1 MRGKGMRIRST
12 PSLRPQKIQVVT
24 YAIALAVL
32 FLLDRSL
39 VAAQKPEVIVVDRP
53 TVVAFFPP
61 VTDAE
66 MDKDP
71 DTNEVLSDFQLYAR
85 EARKRLE
92 AAGIQF
98 REIYATSF
106 EVQVHGKATAFR
118 PNKIKVGYYCV
129 APDKSP
135 RIQYG
140 VMTDVDILRVATEY
154 FHLPSKP

>member
-1 MRGKGMRIRST
+1 MRIQTALGLESR
-12 PSLRPQKIQVVT
+12 KIKAFAYVVT
-24 YAIALAVL
+24 LAVL
-32 FLLDRSL
+32 LLLDRAL
-39 VAAQKPEVIVVDRP
+39 VASQKQTVIVVDRP

-71 DTNEVLSDFQLYAR
+71 DTNEALSDFQLYAR
-85 EARKRLE
+85 QARKRLE

-98 REIYATSF
+98 QEIYVTSF
-106 EVQVHGKATAFR
+106 AIQVHGKTKVFR
-118 PNKIKVGYYCV
+118 PEKIQVGYYFV
-129 APDKSP
+129 APDKPP

-140 VMTDVDILRVATEY
+140 VMTDADILRVATEY